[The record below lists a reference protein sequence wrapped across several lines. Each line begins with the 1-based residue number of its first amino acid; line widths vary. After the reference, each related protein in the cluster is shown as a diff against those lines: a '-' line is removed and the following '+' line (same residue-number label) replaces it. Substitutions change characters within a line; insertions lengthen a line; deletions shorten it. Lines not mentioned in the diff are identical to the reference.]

1 MTDCTEQKQEKE
13 QVSLEEDTYSVSCTP
28 EDNIDPSLYLPHATP
43 YINQDFR
50 DDASHDTVLCSSEEC
65 SEDAK
70 TEIFQPDRCSTI
82 CSLSDD
88 LPDYQSHIQQ
98 EVNTIATDSY
108 HTAIRQPDSS
118 YTDLSAYQ
126 NGSTDSACSLQPN
139 PKHDSDDDL
148 YELDEMTVQDF
159 LAIESE
165 AIALQEQKRKASMA
179 AEQSPEKK
187 QQPSN

>member
-1 MTDCTEQKQEKE
+1 MSRWLHYDF
-13 QVSLEEDTYSVSCTP
+13 YSSYGRQQIVRIP
-28 EDNIDPSLYLPHATP
+28 
-43 YINQDFR
+43 
-50 DDASHDTVLCSSEEC
+50 
-65 SEDAK
+65 
-70 TEIFQPDRCSTI
+70 I

-159 LAIESE
+159 LAKGP
-165 AIALQEQKRKASMA
+165 Q
-179 AEQSPEKK
+179 
-187 QQPSN
+187 